1 MCKIWKKL
9 CQWWG
14 KNYYVTLDMRD
25 SSVTFG
31 KALYKVLEPEIMIS
45 ANLEPKENE
54 IDTRG
59 KVMVFYEPESECY
72 GFVVSPNIKQATQL
86 ADVQFNT
93 KHKSVGFESLVPT
106 VARMLHDYG
115 IKGEKAKLKVS
126 KQSAPGMVWWKIE
139 RN

>member
-1 MCKIWKKL
+1 MCKMWTRL
-9 CQWWG
+9 CQWWS
-14 KNYYVTLDMRD
+14 KEYYVTLDMRD

-31 KALYKVLEPEIMIS
+31 KALYKALEPEIMIS

-72 GFVVSPNIKQATQL
+72 GFVVAPELTQATQL
-86 ADVQFNT
+86 ADIQFST
-93 KHKSVGFESLVPT
+93 KYKSVGFESLVPT

-115 IKGEKAKLKVS
+115 IKSEKTKLKVS
-126 KQSAPGMVWWKIE
+126 KQSAPGMTWWRIE
-139 RN
+139 RL